1 MEVFMYEDIF
11 ESIRHAAEKRN
22 LRERTI
28 QLYCSDVSYFL
39 RCTNKPVTDL
49 TLEDADAFLT
59 MKRLE
64 GRSPETHNHYRSSI
78 KFLYKRV
85 LKITWDD
92 EEVPAMKRERNL
104 PTVLTPQEI
113 HAVIE
118 ATDNLKHKAIIA
130 TMYSSGLRVSEAVHL
145 HYDDISRTN
154 MTIHVRETKG
164 RIDRYTILSQR
175 NLDLLTEYWFQCG
188 RPKGILF
195 PSSWTGDYLDISSV
209 NQFFK
214 ASAKK
219 AGIIRRVS
227 SHACRHSFAS
237 HLFENGVDIKY
248 IQSLLGHV
256 GPRSTDVYLHVS
268 NKTLL
273 GIRSPFDVLEG
284 GGS

>member
-1 MEVFMYEDIF
+1 MYEDIF
-11 ESIRHAAEKRN
+11 ESIRQAAEKRN

-39 RCTNKPVTDL
+39 RCTSKPVTDL
-49 TLEDADAFLT
+49 TLGDADAFLT

-85 LKITWDD
+85 LGITWDD

-113 HAVIE
+113 NAVIE
-118 ATDNLKHKAIIA
+118 ATGNLKHKAIIA
-130 TMYSSGLRVSEAVHL
+130 TMYSSGLRVSEAVRL
-145 HYDDISRTN
+145 HYDDVSRTN

-175 NLDLLTEYWFQCG
+175 NLDLLTEYWFKCG

-195 PSSWTGDYLDISSV
+195 PSSWTGGYLDIASV

-219 AGIIRRVS
+219 AGITRRVS

-237 HLFENGVDIKY
+237 HLFESGVDIKY
-248 IQSLLGHV
+248 IQSLLGHAD
-256 GPRSTDVYLHVS
+256 PRSTDVYLHVS

-273 GIRSPFDVLEG
+273 GIRSPFDAPG
-284 GGS
+284 GGEP

>member
-1 MEVFMYEDIF
+1 MYEDIF
-11 ESIRHAAEKRN
+11 NSIRQAAEKRN

-64 GRSPETHNHYRSSI
+64 GRSPETHNHYRSAI
-78 KFLYKRV
+78 KFFYKRV
-85 LKITWDD
+85 LKIRWDD
-92 EEVPAMKRERNL
+92 DEIPAMKRERNL
-104 PTVLTPQEI
+104 PTVLTHQEI
-113 HAVIE
+113 NAIID
-118 ATDNLKHKAIIA
+118 ATTNLKHKAIIA
-130 TMYSSGLRVSEAVHL
+130 TMYSSGLRVSEVIHL

-154 MTIHVRETKG
+154 LTIHVRETKG
-164 RIDRYTILSQR
+164 RIDRYTILSRR
-175 NLDLLTEYWFQCG
+175 NLDLLTEYWYQCG

-195 PSSWTGDYLDISSV
+195 PSSWTGGYLEPNSI

-214 ASAKK
+214 ESARR
-219 AGIIRRVS
+219 AGITRRVS

-237 HLFENGVDIKY
+237 HLFESGTDIKY

-256 GPRSTDVYLHVS
+256 DPRSTDIYLHVS

-273 GIRSPFDVLEG
+273 GIRSPFDAPEG
-284 GGS
+284 GES

>member
-1 MEVFMYEDIF
+1 MYEDIF
-11 ESIRHAAEKRN
+11 ESIRKAAEKRN

-28 QLYCSDVSYFL
+28 QLYCNDVAYFL
-39 RCTNKPVTDL
+39 RCTNKPVGDL
-49 TLEDADAFLT
+49 TLEDAGAFLT

-64 GRSPETHNHYRSSI
+64 GRSPETHNHYRASI

-92 EEVPAMKRERNL
+92 EEVPAMKRERTL

-113 HAVIE
+113 NAIIDV
-118 ATDNLKHKAIIA
+118 TDNLKHKSIIA
-130 TMYSSGLRVSEAVHL
+130 TMYSSGLRVSEVIHL

-154 MTIHVRETKG
+154 MTIHVREAKG
-164 RIDRYTILSQR
+164 RIDRYTILSKK
-175 NLDLLTEYWFQCG
+175 NLDLLTEYWFKCG

-195 PSSWTGDYLDISSV
+195 PSSWTGDYLEPTSV

-219 AGIIRRVS
+219 AGITRHVS

-256 GPRSTDVYLHVS
+256 DPRSTDVYLHVS

-273 GIRSPFDVLEG
+273 GIRSPFDVSEG
-284 GGS
+284 GAV

>member
-1 MEVFMYEDIF
+1 MYEDIYN
-11 ESIRHAAEKRN
+11 SIRLAAEKRN

-28 QLYCSDVSYFL
+28 QLYCNDVGYFL
-39 RCTNKPVTDL
+39 RCTNKQISEL
-49 TLEDADAFLT
+49 SLEEADAFLT
-59 MKRLE
+59 RKRLE
-64 GRSPETHNHYRSSI
+64 GISPETHNHYRASI

-85 LKITWDD
+85 LKIAWDD
-92 EEVPAMKRERNL
+92 EEVPAMKRERKL

-113 HAVIE
+113 NAIID

-130 TMYSSGLRVSEAVHL
+130 TMYSSGLRVSEVIHL

-154 MTIHVRETKG
+154 MTIHVREAKG
-164 RIDRYTILSQR
+164 RIDRYTILSKK
-175 NLDLLTEYWFQCG
+175 NLDLLTEYWFKCG
-188 RPKGILF
+188 KPRGILF
-195 PSSWTGDYLDISSV
+195 PSSWTGSYLEIGSI

-219 AGIIRRVS
+219 AGITRRVS

-237 HLFENGVDIKY
+237 HLFESGVDIKY

-256 GPRSTDVYLHVS
+256 DPRSTDVYLHVS

-273 GIRSPFDVLEG
+273 GIRSPFDDPKG
-284 GGS
+284 GKS

>member
-1 MEVFMYEDIF
+1 MYEDIF
-11 ESIRHAAEKRN
+11 ASIRQAAEKRN

-28 QLYCSDVSYFL
+28 QLYCSDVGYFL
-39 RCTNKPVTDL
+39 RCTNKPTAEL
-49 TLEDADAFLT
+49 SLEDADAFLT

-64 GRSPETHNHYRSSI
+64 GRSPATHNHYRSSI

-85 LKITWDD
+85 LKIPWDD

-104 PTVLTPQEI
+104 PTVLTPQEMNAI
-113 HAVIE
+113 ID

-130 TMYSSGLRVSEAVHL
+130 TMYSSGLRVSEVVHL
-145 HYDDISRTN
+145 RYDDVSRTN
-154 MTIHVRETKG
+154 MTIHVRETKS
-164 RIDRYTILSQR
+164 RIDRYTILAKK
-175 NLDLLTEYWFQCG
+175 NLDLLTEYWFKCG
-188 RPKGILF
+188 RPTGILF
-195 PSSWTGDYLDISSV
+195 PSSWTGDYLDIASV

-214 ASAKK
+214 ASARK
-219 AGIIRRVS
+219 AGITRRVS

-256 GPRSTDVYLHVS
+256 DPRSTDVYLHVS

-273 GIRSPFDVLEG
+273 GIRSPFDDPKG
-284 GGS
+284 GAS

>member
-1 MEVFMYEDIF
+1 MYEDIF
-11 ESIRHAAEKRN
+11 RSIRLAAEKRN
-22 LRERTI
+22 LREQTI
-28 QLYCSDVSYFL
+28 QLYCSNISYFL
-39 RCTNKPVTDL
+39 RCTNKPVDKL

-64 GRSPETHNHYRSSI
+64 GRSPETHNHYRASI

-85 LKITWDD
+85 LKIDWDD
-92 EEVPAMKRERNL
+92 DEVPAMKRERNL
-104 PTVLTPQEI
+104 PVVLTPQEI
-113 HAVIE
+113 NAIID

-154 MTIHVRETKG
+154 MTIHVREAKG
-164 RIDRYTILSQR
+164 RIDRYTILSKK
-175 NLDLLTEYWFQCG
+175 NLDLLTEYWFKYG
-188 RPKGILF
+188 KPRGILF
-195 PSSWTGDYLDISSV
+195 PSSWTGSYLNTGSI

-219 AGIIRRVS
+219 AGITRRVS

-237 HLFENGVDIKY
+237 HLFESGVDIKY

-256 GPRSTDVYLHVS
+256 DPRSTDVYLHVS

-273 GIRSPFDVLEG
+273 GIRSPFDDPKG
-284 GGS
+284 GEA